1 MTKII
6 KKHSNRNYSLS
17 YNGIMLDSWQFF
29 DEEDDNIEKTRV
41 MFVVATPAIPR
52 PPQVILKGALN
63 LHEVEKRITEW
74 ILKNKKEF
82 FDALF
87 ARYFKSTI

>member
-52 PPQVILKGALN
+52 PRQVI
-63 LHEVEKRITEW
+63 
-74 ILKNKKEF
+74 
-82 FDALF
+82 
-87 ARYFKSTI
+87 